1 MKTIL
6 KYKKVNK
13 HHYLVQTKSG
23 KVIGEF
29 VEDVDGLF
37 YFFLIEYNGGS
48 FSSELLAELSCKL
61 SKLNYTWNKTV
72 NNYFD
77 EKMTKS

>member
-6 KYKKVNK
+6 KYKKVNN
-13 HHYLVQTKSG
+13 HHHLAQTKSG

-37 YFFLIEYNGGS
+37 YFFLTDYNGGAFYS
-48 FSSELLAELSCKL
+48 GILNEISNKL
-61 SKLNYTWNKTV
+61 DKLNCSCNSNINK
-72 NNYFD
+72 YS
-77 EKMTKS
+77 K

>member
-37 YFFLIEYNGGS
+37 YFFLTDYNGGAFYS
-48 FSSELLAELSCKL
+48 GILNEISNKL
-61 SKLNYTWNKTV
+61 DKLNCSWN
-72 NNYFD
+72 
-77 EKMTKS
+77 TKINKYSN

>member
-13 HHYLVQTKSG
+13 HHYLVQTKSE

-37 YFFLIEYNGGS
+37 YFFLTDYNGGS

-61 SKLNYTWNKTV
+61 SKLNYTWNQTV
-72 NNYFD
+72 NNYFS
-77 EKMTKS
+77 KQQ